1 MNFKIIEYESLL
13 QNFALKFV
21 FKQSFKLE
29 RRNNSGIEGR
39 IGSIFAVH
47 FLPSRRRDIGHDI
60 RACLGPLEAILASNY
75 TVKVTKGTVKG
86 RGMFAGVDARSMQ
99 ERVAKGTIR
108 KERRRAEKERGREGR
123 KEEGGAPRNAAQ
135 LLIRLRAQ
143 SASSRARG
151 RRGPPD
157 FAKRSLDNFLPPFF
171 PPPLLPLEQTRGD
184 TRRPVRIES
193 LRMACDRVCN
203 SI

>member
-29 RRNNSGIEGR
+29 KRNNSGIEGR

-99 ERVAKGTIR
+99 ERVARNDPKGKKTGR
-108 KERRRAEKERGREGR
+108 ERERERGKEGR
-123 KEEGGAPRNAAQ
+123 GRCTPQCGTTPDP
-135 LLIRLRAQ
+135 I
-143 SASSRARG
+143 ASSVSVLESSRS
-151 RRGPPD
+151 
-157 FAKRSLDNFLPPFF
+157 KRS
-171 PPPLLPLEQTRGD
+171 TG
-184 TRRPVRIES
+184 
-193 LRMACDRVCN
+193 LR
-203 SI
+203 

>member
-13 QNFALKFV
+13 QNFALRFV

-108 KERRRAEKERGREGR
+108 KERRRAERERGREREGR
-123 KEEGGAPRNAAQ
+123 KREVHPAMRHNSWSDCELSQRPRELEVEEVHRTSLRDLWIISS
-135 LLIRLRAQ
+135 LLFFL
-143 SASSRARG
+143 
-151 RRGPPD
+151 
-157 FAKRSLDNFLPPFF
+157 LPP
-171 PPPLLPLEQTRGD
+171 
-184 TRRPVRIES
+184 S
-193 LRMACDRVCN
+193 L
-203 SI
+203 

>member
-1 MNFKIIEYESLL
+1 
-13 QNFALKFV
+13 
-21 FKQSFKLE
+21 
-29 RRNNSGIEGR
+29 
-39 IGSIFAVH
+39 
-47 FLPSRRRDIGHDI
+47 
-60 RACLGPLEAILASNY
+60 
-75 TVKVTKGTVKG
+75 
-86 RGMFAGVDARSMQ
+86 MFAGVDARSMQ
-99 ERVAKGTIR
+99 ERVARNDPKGKKTGR
-108 KERRRAEKERGREGR
+108 EREKERGREGR

-184 TRRPVRIES
+184 IRRPVRIES